1 MADITHLFLRRHLR
15 SGPTEWTRHSAGG
28 RVRHE
33 GVGLSY
39 SFRARTAVISE
50 VPVEDRELSL
60 VAHAR
65 TADQAEVSVPL
76 GLTWRVVEPGLAA
89 RRLDFGIDTRTG
101 RFRSTPLDALAT
113 LLGEL
118 AQEPVLALLAGTALE
133 AALATGPEPVRR
145 AVATRLA
152 GDERLAEL
160 GVAVVGVR
168 VLAVRA
174 APDLER
180 ALQTP
185 TREAAQARAD
195 EATYRRRADA
205 VERERVIAENE
216 LQSSIELA
224 RREEQLVEQRGANA
238 RRQAELSAAAE
249 TVATEAE
256 AARTRTAAAADAEK
270 LRLAGA
276 AEADRARAAAEVE
289 AERARALAVA
299 EAERLAVV
307 GAAEADRARVLAGAD
322 AEQVR
327 LAAAAEADRVREVGA
342 AELERDRAAAEVEA
356 ARLRQVGVAGVAGEA
371 ARVAALRDVPV
382 EVLGALALR
391 ELAARLPEIGQLTIT
406 PDVLP
411 GLVTRLA
418 VNQAR

>member
-15 SGPTEWTRHSAGG
+15 SGPTAWTRHSVGG
-28 RVRHE
+28 RTRRE

-39 SFRARTAVISE
+39 AFRARTAVISE

-65 TADQAEVSVPL
+65 TADRAAHRLRPVRQRRFQRGGRQQRPHRLLGQLPQQRGQRVERGGTPAVGAGVDAEVEPL
-76 GLTWRVVEPGLAA
+76 CGQP
-89 RRLDFGIDTRTG
+89 RLHDPPRDPQRHA
-101 RFRSTPLDALAT
+101 D
-113 LLGEL
+113 LG
-118 AQEPVLALLAGTALE
+118 PVG
-133 AALATGPEPVRR
+133 
-145 AVATRLA
+145 TRLA

-174 APDLER
+174 APELER

-205 VERERVIAENE
+205 VEREHAIAENE

-224 RREEQLVEQRGANA
+224 RREEQLVEQRGANT
-238 RRQAELSAAAE
+238 RRQAELGAAAE
-249 TVATEAE
+249 TVAAEAA
-256 AARTRTAAAADAEK
+256 AARTRTTAAADA
-270 LRLAGA
+270 
-276 AEADRARAAAEVE
+276 DRM
-289 AERARALAVA
+289 RALAGA
-299 EAERLAVV
+299 EAERERT
-307 GAAEADRARVLAGAD
+307 AAEIEAVRARD
-322 AEQVR
+322 
-327 LAAAAEADRVREVGA
+327 
-342 AELERDRAAAEVEA
+342 
-356 ARLRQVGVAGVAGEA
+356 VGVAEAAGEA
-371 ARVAALRDVPV
+371 ARVAALRDVPA

-406 PDVLP
+406 PDVLT
-411 GLVTRLA
+411 GLVTRLTTPSGGPA
-418 VNQAR
+418 